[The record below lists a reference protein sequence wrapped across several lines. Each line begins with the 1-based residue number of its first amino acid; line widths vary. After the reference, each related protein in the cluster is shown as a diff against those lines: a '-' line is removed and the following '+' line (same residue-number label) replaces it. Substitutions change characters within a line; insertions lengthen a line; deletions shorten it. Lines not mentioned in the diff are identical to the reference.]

1 MRSVWTQNFHGTGS
15 ISLRQILLVVHLAWQ
30 KGYGP
35 SSVSKMKNGK
45 AAEILDLRSEM
56 VMATEEAVVDMI
68 TDLVNQITVQ
78 GSVSVEW
85 EKGDASEREN

>member
-1 MRSVWTQNFHGTGS
+1 
-15 ISLRQILLVVHLAWQ
+15 
-30 KGYGP
+30 
-35 SSVSKMKNGK
+35 MKNGK

-78 GSVSVEW
+78 GSVSVE
-85 EKGDASEREN
+85 